1 MSRDAGWLANLDQE
15 RAAIEQVT
23 GLLVTG
29 TRDML
34 PGKDVTLL
42 IASMARNLYATN
54 QPARLALLAATA
66 IVRLAQQPP
75 PTEDRS

>member
-15 RAAIEQVT
+15 RAAIEEVVD
-23 GLLVTG
+23 LLSAG
-29 TRDML
+29 TRDLL

-42 IASMARNLYATN
+42 IASIARNLHASN

-66 IVRLAQQPP
+66 IVRLAQQPIQP
-75 PTEDRS
+75 STGE